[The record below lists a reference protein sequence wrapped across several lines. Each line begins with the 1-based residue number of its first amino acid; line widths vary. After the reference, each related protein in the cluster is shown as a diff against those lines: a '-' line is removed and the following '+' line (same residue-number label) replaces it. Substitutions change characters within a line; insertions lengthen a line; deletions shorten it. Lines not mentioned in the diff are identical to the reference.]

1 MRPWGTQAPFVVPRP
16 TYRRT
21 TDVEES
27 GRWRH
32 KRAGDSELRHS
43 LYIGTMNPT
52 HFHHRSDLVRIATR
66 AMAERGLEPEFPARV
81 ERELAGITGPGNET
95 GPDIRDLTHL
105 LWCSLDNDD
114 SLDLDQ
120 LTVCEPLDQD
130 VVRLWVAIA
139 DVDALV
145 KKGSAIDE
153 HALTNTTSVYTSARI
168 FPMLP
173 ERLST
178 DLTSLNFNEERL
190 ALVTEMV
197 FNADASLAGATVYR
211 ARVRNQAK
219 LDYDAVS
226 AWIEGDSALPVA
238 AAAVPGMEAQLRTQD
253 ALAQRLRVRR
263 RAEGSLDLE
272 TFQPRAVFQG
282 EQVVD
287 IRQQVQNRA
296 RQLIEEVMIATNG
309 CNARYLAA
317 QGGASL
323 RRVVRSPERWA
334 RIVAVAQEYG
344 ETLPDQ
350 PDSLALELFLA
361 TRRQADPLRFPDLS
375 LVIVRLMG
383 SGEYVVETPGGPPIG
398 HFGLAVRDYTHS
410 TAPNRR
416 FPDLI
421 TSRLLKAALADQ
433 PQPYSN
439 TELAGLALH
448 CTRQENA
455 AQKVERRMRK
465 SDAALLLQ
473 SHVGQRY
480 DAIVTGSTTD
490 GIWVR
495 IFSPPAEGKLVRS
508 VTSLKVGDKVH
519 VKLVA
524 TDVERGFIDFVT
536 VA

>member
-1 MRPWGTQAPFVVPRP
+1 MKPSHP
-16 TYRRT
+16 
-21 TDVEES
+21 
-27 GRWRH
+27 
-32 KRAGDSELRHS
+32 
-43 LYIGTMNPT
+43 
-52 HFHHRSDLVRIATR
+52 HHRADLIRIATL
-66 AMAERGLEPEFPARV
+66 AMIERGLEPEFPARV
-81 ERELAGITGPGNET
+81 ERELTSITGPGSET
-95 GPDIRDLTHL
+95 GPDIHDLTSL
-105 LWCSLDNDD
+105 LWCAIDNDD
-114 SLDLDQ
+114 SRDLDQ
-120 LTVCEPLDQD
+120 LTVCEPLDQG

-153 HALTNTTSVYTSARI
+153 HALTNTTSVYTSACI

-178 DLTSLNFNEERL
+178 DLTSLNFDQDRL

-211 ARVRNQAK
+211 ARVRNKAK

-226 AWIEGDSALPVA
+226 AWIDGNAALPA
-238 AAAVPGMEAQLRTQD
+238 AAASVPGMEAQLRTQD
-253 ALAQRLRVRR
+253 ALAQRLRLRR
-263 RAEGSLDLE
+263 RTEGSLELE
-272 TFQPRAVFQG
+272 TFQPRAVFDG

-309 CNARYLAA
+309 CTARYLAGR
-317 QGGASL
+317 GGAAL
-323 RRVVRSPERWA
+323 RRVVRSPERWQ
-334 RIVAVAQEYG
+334 RIVAVAQEYN
-344 ETLPDQ
+344 ETLPAE
-350 PDSLALELFLA
+350 PDSKALEAFLA
-361 TRRQADPLRFPDLS
+361 KRRQADPLRFPDLS

-383 SGEYVVETPGGPPIG
+383 SGEYVVETPAGPPIG
-398 HFGLAVRDYTHS
+398 HFGLAVRDYTHA

-439 TELAGLALH
+439 AELADLALH
-448 CTRQENA
+448 CTRQEDA
-455 AQKVERRMRK
+455 AQKVERRLRK
-465 SDAALLLQ
+465 SEAALLLEAR
-473 SHVGQRY
+473 VGQHF
-480 DAIVTGSTTD
+480 DALVTGSTAD

-495 IFSPPAEGKLVRS
+495 LFAPPAEGKLVHGQ
-508 VTSLKVGDKVH
+508 TSFKVGDKVR

-536 VA
+536 GD